1 MKTESWVS
9 ALLICLLTVQV
20 VLLGLLL
27 LRISIIGQQTQAL
40 YNLSG
45 VGTGPAL
52 RIEKVVENVATE
64 GRPYK
69 GSADAPVTIVEFSN
83 FTCPACAMVQPT
95 LKELLAV
102 RESQVRLVFRHFP
115 LGPPHTDGFRA
126 AVAAEC
132 AAQQGIFWEMHDILF
147 ANAEALSEND
157 LLGYAAGLGLDEAAF
172 AAWRREVVSMTRRWP
187 RPAPERLTQTSRSKG
202 RSTFEER
209 ESRSLLFD
217 VPAGQLGVLCYALPW
232 ASNRSHGNLVER
244 RERRRWTVPSQ
255 YYQTQEVRLCKG

>member
-40 YNLSG
+40 YNLFG

-52 RIEKVVENVATE
+52 RIEEVVENVATE

-69 GSADAPVTIVEFSN
+69 GPADAPITIVEFSN

-102 RESQVRLVFRHFP
+102 REGQVRLVFRHFP

-132 AAQQGIFWEMHDILF
+132 AAQQGVFWEMHDTLF
-147 ANAEALSEND
+147 AHAEALSEND

-172 AAWRREVVSMTRRWP
+172 AACLDSEDAEARIRKDI
-187 RPAPERLTQTSRSKG
+187 A
-202 RSTFEER
+202 
-209 ESRSLLFD
+209 
-217 VPAGQLGVLCYALPW
+217 AGQKYGVTATPTFFVNGRRVRGTLPLSEFDALIEKVI
-232 ASNRSHGNLVER
+232 SE
-244 RERRRWTVPSQ
+244 
-255 YYQTQEVRLCKG
+255 